1 MHRYQEVSQEDPW
14 GCAAACVASLMAI
27 PYVRAKRWLE
37 KEKGLSVSEKP
48 YGFEIDE
55 IANALFKRGTKV
67 IADWNPS
74 SPVPDGAI
82 LCIYSRVRYRDFH
95 YVLKVPG
102 GYMDPW
108 FDLKEGQMVG
118 KVRASLPKGTKI
130 YVALVPAL

>member
-1 MHRYQEVSQEDPW
+1 
-14 GCAAACVASLMAI
+14 MAV
-27 PYVRAKRWLE
+27 PYARAKRWLE
-37 KEKGLSVSEKP
+37 REKGLSVSAKP

-55 IANALFKRGTKV
+55 IVNALFKRGLKR

-74 SPVPDGAI
+74 VPLPDGTI
-82 LCIYSRVRYRDFH
+82 VCIYSRVRYRDFH

-108 FDLKEGQMVG
+108 FDLREGVMVG

-130 YVALVPAL
+130 YVALLPAP